1 MGLEPFS
8 PDSTIVRDE
17 SVLRDGYQPDRL
29 IERDTELEQYQS
41 ALKPVINGAPPKR
54 PISTWPDWSREDT
67 LFEMVLND

>member
-8 PDSTIVRDE
+8 PDSTIFRDE

-41 ALKPVINGAPPKR
+41 ALKPVIIR
-54 PISTWPDWSREDT
+54 
-67 LFEMVLND
+67 L